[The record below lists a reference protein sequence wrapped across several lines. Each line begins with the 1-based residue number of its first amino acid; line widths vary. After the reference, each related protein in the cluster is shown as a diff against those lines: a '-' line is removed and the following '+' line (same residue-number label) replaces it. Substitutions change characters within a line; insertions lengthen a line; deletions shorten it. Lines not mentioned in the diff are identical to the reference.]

1 MQQKQGRSA
10 MIWACAEKKHN
21 FMLKKAL
28 NLEVDEKK
36 KSNCS
41 WKKEAMEDIKK
52 AELDQ
57 LKKVQKCTNY

>member
-41 WKKEAMEDIKK
+41 WKRRWKT
-52 AELDQ
+52 
-57 LKKVQKCTNY
+57 LKKLNLTN